1 MATANFS
8 DRLLDSKSGYTKS
21 TTTTP
26 MVDAFVGGQNGPVL
40 NIGRYINNAAYVS
53 RPVIARLVEYPRW
66 VDYMPNPEV
75 FRRAIKNWFEVQTKI
90 DGLQKGI
97 QVDFVEQEIGAA
109 GHRQFDVNKATITQ
123 SDVTHSCMDKVGLPF
138 QNLMTIWIR
147 YGMVDPESQ
156 LPLIHT
162 VSDSI
167 GDHLPD
173 MWSAT
178 VLYFE
183 PDIRMKSV
191 QKAWLMTNMGPRNN
205 GPDEARRDLQAGGSP
220 LELSIPFTG
229 LQDTSIGVQNFA
241 QSELSKMSRKGL
253 NPLTRTAF
261 VTAIDADVAAIATGY
276 FDRATAAASS
286 QVA

>member
-1 MATANFS
+1 MATANFT
-8 DRLLDSKSGYTKS
+8 DRLLDSKSGFTKS
-21 TTTTP
+21 TTATP

-53 RPVIARLVEYPRW
+53 RPVIARVVEFPRW
-66 VDYMPNPEV
+66 VDYMPNSEV

-109 GHRQFDVNKATITQ
+109 GHRQFDINKATITQ
-123 SDVTHSCMDKVGLPF
+123 SDITHSAMDKVGLPF
-138 QNLMTIWIR
+138 QNLHTIWIR
-147 YGMVDPESQ
+147 YGMIDPESQ

-162 VSDSI
+162 VSDAI

-191 QKAWLMTNMGPRNN
+191 QKSWLMTNMGPRNN
-205 GPDEARRDLQAGGSP
+205 GTDEARRDLQAGGSP
-220 LELSIPFTG
+220 LELSIPYTG
-229 LQDTSIGVQNFA
+229 LQDTSLGVLNFA

-261 VTAIDADVAAIATGY
+261 VSAIDADVANIATGY
-276 FDRATAAASS
+276 FDRATAAASA